1 MPNLQIFLHKGGEI
15 RKLLKNEGGLK
26 TSEQIMADKKLAMEL
41 ITTHNVYFIIRLTHQ
56 IRQSIFKKN
65 FFDFR
70 DEWLKRYYE

>member
-1 MPNLQIFLHKGGEI
+1 
-15 RKLLKNEGGLK
+15 
-26 TSEQIMADKKLAMEL
+26 MADKKLAMEL